1 MSCSLWALALQR
13 QRKRRNQ
20 ASSSLGCTLNSTT
33 AERDGRKHQS
43 IAFNPEICW
52 IWLFP
57 LASAEK
63 DLSHTLF
70 FSSLYTFSV
79 CYCCNIFLHN
89 RLAFILL
96 PISASQVSRSFMST
110 TYPHSVTPLRDALEI
125 NQCKCS
131 LCLCHPLLGPQTVF
145 FFLEPIY
152 IHTCGKLHLCIWQEI
167 ELGTSTC

>member
-33 AERDGRKHQS
+33 AQREGRNQS
-43 IAFNPEICW
+43 KAFHPEICW

-96 PISASQVSRSFMST
+96 PISASQVRSFMST

-152 IHTCGKLHLCIWQEI
+152 IHTYGKLHLCVWQEI

>member
-1 MSCSLWALALQR
+1 MALALQR

-33 AERDGRKHQS
+33 AEREGRKHQS
-43 IAFNPEICW
+43 IAFHPEICW

-89 RLAFILL
+89 RLPFILL

-152 IHTCGKLHLCIWQEI
+152 IHTYGKLHLCVWQEI